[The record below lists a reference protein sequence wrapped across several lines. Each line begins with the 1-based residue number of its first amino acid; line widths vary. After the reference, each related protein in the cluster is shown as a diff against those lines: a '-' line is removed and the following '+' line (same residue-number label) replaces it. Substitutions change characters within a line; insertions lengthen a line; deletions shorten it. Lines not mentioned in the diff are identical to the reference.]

1 MEFAWEGRRFFDLK
15 RWGWLE
21 KAYSHHYYGLL
32 NAQNIKK
39 YIADGNWFWPYTPDI
54 DEDGFADFTKME
66 DEKLIVR
73 YGLHQYD
80 PKCELFPIPNSEMLI
95 NKKLKKPFHP
105 PA

>member
-1 MEFAWEGRRFFDLK
+1 MKDCKQKIFMFLTLLVFSLCSMQVMAQEKITGRV
-15 RWGWLE
+15 
-21 KAYSHHYYGLL
+21 
-32 NAQNIKK
+32 
-39 YIADGNWFWPYTPDI
+39 I

-95 NKKLKKPFHP
+95 NKKLVQNPGY
-105 PA
+105 